1 MSKSVATAVR
11 KMYSFDAKM
20 QSSHSKLSWKVY
32 HILIINQPN
41 SCGKSMVAT
50 SKSLIQFQTHWHS
63 NWWWLKLGHMPPFQN
78 EGPEKGGSVRKLVNH
93 SASKPFGWEGEEKE
107 RKHVGQKKRKAK
119 RPFQSEESE
128 SEDAS
133 VTSEGSDNQD
143 PVFSLGWQNLH
154 SFVQSTAWSR
164 HVKAQE
170 EEEKQRKKRAY
181 NNKKR
186 AAAALAS
193 GNPTVRKNVYET
205 SGKDESR
212 ILSLV
217 QRDCQCASSNIVC
230 LLLAVV
236 FKVSHP
242 SSNFITLRCF
252 QDLFHAVRIQEQ
264 GPFEILGRVL

>member
-1 MSKSVATAVR
+1 
-11 KMYSFDAKM
+11 
-20 QSSHSKLSWKVY
+20 
-32 HILIINQPN
+32 
-41 SCGKSMVAT
+41 
-50 SKSLIQFQTHWHS
+50 
-63 NWWWLKLGHMPPFQN
+63 MPPFQN
-78 EGPEKGGSVRKLVNH
+78 EGPEKGRPLVNPP
-93 SASKPFGWEGEEKE
+93 APKPFGWEGEEKE
-107 RKHVGQKKRKAK
+107 KTHVGQKKRKAK

-133 VTSEGSDNQD
+133 SQGSDHQD

-170 EEEKQRKKRAY
+170 EEEKEKKKRAY

-193 GNPTVRKNVYET
+193 GNSAVRKNVYET

-212 ILSLV
+212 VLSLV

-230 LLLAVV
+230 L
-236 FKVSHP
+236 
-242 SSNFITLRCF
+242 
-252 QDLFHAVRIQEQ
+252 
-264 GPFEILGRVL
+264 